1 MTMRGT
7 AIPSDVSARR
17 DNSEVCT
24 LTKLEGLA
32 RTWDSIGTS
41 MKSPMQ
47 HFIWSHAC
55 ADTFRSEPHFV
66 VVGSEEQP
74 KALAPL
80 IKRTRMFSHLEMI
93 GARELYEPMDFLYS
107 DRASLDVLARNLV
120 EQRISILLRRVPA
133 DSPAIAAIQRA
144 FRRRGVVFIVPEN
157 SYPYIE
163 LNPDWV
169 EPERCFNSGRRSDF
183 RRAQRHASQCGNVR
197 YEILS
202 PGPEQVRPLLEE
214 AYQTEMASWKGIRGT
229 ALAVDRVRGA
239 FYTHYALAASERGI
253 LRLVFLRIN
262 EKAVGMQIAIE
273 CDDRFWLMKIAYD
286 EQFARCSPGTLLM
299 LHSVKYAAV
308 RGLKSFEFLG
318 TTERWT
324 RAWTD
329 SRRRCVAL
337 RAHPLSIGGIAV
349 MTFVAGVDL
358 IVSVRRSLSEWRAA
372 LRP

>member
-7 AIPSDVSARR
+7 AIPSDVSVGR
-17 DNSEVCT
+17 DNSEARI
-24 LTKLEGLA
+24 LTRLEGLA

-47 HFIWSHAC
+47 HFIWSRAC
-55 ADTFRSEPHFV
+55 AETFRSEPQFV

-80 IKRTRMFSHLEMI
+80 IKRKRMFSRLEMI
-93 GARELYEPMDFLYS
+93 GDRELYEPMDFLYS
-107 DRASLDVLARNLV
+107 DHASLDVLARNLV

-133 DSPAIAAIQRA
+133 DSPAIAAIQSA
-144 FRRRGVVFIVPEN
+144 FRRRGVVYTVPADP
-157 SYPYIE
+157 YPYIE

-169 EPERCFNSGRRSDF
+169 EPERRFNSGRRSDF
-183 RRAQRHASQCGNVR
+183 RRAQRHARQFGKVR

-229 ALAVDRVRGA
+229 ALAVDGLRGP
-239 FYTHYALAASERGI
+239 FYTHYALAASERGL

-262 EKAVGMQIAIE
+262 EEVAGMQIAIE
-273 CDDRFWLMKIAYD
+273 CDDRFWLLKIAYD
-286 EQFARCSPGTLLM
+286 EKFATCSPGTLLM
-299 LHSVKYAAV
+299 LHSVKHAAV
-308 RGLKSFEFLG
+308 RGLKSYEFLG
-318 TTERWT
+318 TAERWT
-324 RAWTD
+324 RPWTE
-329 SRRRCVAL
+329 SLRRCVAL
-337 RAHPLSIGGIAV
+337 RAYPLSIGGIAV
-349 MTFVAGVDL
+349 MTCVAGADL
-358 IVSVRRSLSEWRAA
+358 IVSIRRSLSEWRA

>member
-1 MTMRGT
+1 MRGT

-24 LTKLEGLA
+24 LTTLEGLA

-41 MKSPMQ
+41 LNSPMQ
-47 HFIWSHAC
+47 HFIWSHTC
-55 ADTFRSEPHFV
+55 ADTFRAEPHV
-66 VVGSEEQP
+66 VMVGSEEQP

-80 IKRTRMFSHLEMI
+80 IKRTHMFSRLEMI

-107 DRASLDVLARNLV
+107 DRASLDVLARNLA
-120 EQRISILLRRVPA
+120 EQRVSILLRRVPA

-144 FRRRGVVFIVPEN
+144 FRRRGVVYIVPEK

-183 RRAQRHASQCGNVR
+183 RRAQRHASQFGKVR

-202 PGPEQVRPLLEE
+202 PRPEQVRPLLEE

-229 ALAVDRVRGA
+229 ALAVDPLRGA

-253 LRLVFLRIN
+253 LRLVFFRIN

-286 EQFARCSPGTLLM
+286 EQFSRCSPGTLLM
-299 LHSVKYAAV
+299 LHSVKYAAA

-318 TTERWT
+318 TAERWT
-324 RAWTD
+324 RTWTE
-329 SRRRCVAL
+329 SRRCCVAL

-358 IVSVRRSLSEWRAA
+358 VVSLRRSLAEWRAA